1 MQRSLSRDSD
11 TKALDV
17 GGHGLVPTVQVMPNP
32 LNPRKYFDPAE
43 TAMLSDSIKH
53 GGQREIAVVRLATDA
68 ESEQHPGVLYV
79 LTSGERRYWATL
91 EAGLELLEVRV
102 KTYGST
108 AEEMLDLYMLNEN
121 RRPLSDLENA
131 EYIAQLAEKWG
142 WETQEEIAAGIGNT
156 QVYVSRMLAVTRCAP
171 SVKARM
177 SPKID
182 ESKCFGVQVAVLFS
196 KLAPDVQD
204 DLVARMPEDCTT
216 GVAQAAWIRSQLE
229 EKEIELPSRERSPVH
244 MRRMLNAF
252 AKTICT
258 KTRDI
263 NKGDELS
270 RLFENTTDAAAKV
283 LAVDLRAALGDFERL
298 VARVETLAGM
308 EKRATT
314 LVSSDATRS
323 PANRPV
329 APMRASA
336 PKERLAPA
344 QPARQAVPKPVAQPS
359 WTDSSA
365 VAQSA
370 SLAMAKAMKNGAQ
383 LRVEFWDPSS
393 RRIAIAQ
400 VDKTRYIAL
409 WKAKHL
415 AFQINKKPKPHN
427 YPDLADLEETA
438 ET

>member
-1 MQRSLSRDSD
+1 MQRSLPQDTD
-11 TKALDV
+11 TKVLDV
-17 GGHGLVPTVQVMPNP
+17 GGHGLVPTAQVMPNP

-43 TAMLSDSIKH
+43 TAMLSDSIRH
-53 GGQREIAVVRLATDA
+53 GGQREIAVVRLATDT
-68 ESEQHPGVLYV
+68 ESEQHTGVLYV

-182 ESKCFGVQVAVLFS
+182 ESKRFGVQVAVLFS
-196 KLAPDVQD
+196 KLAPEVQD

-216 GVAQAAWIRSQLE
+216 GVAQAVWIRSQLE

-252 AKTICT
+252 AKTIRT

-263 NKGDELS
+263 NKGNELS

-283 LAVDLRAALGDFERL
+283 LAVDLRAALDDFERL

-314 LVSSDATRS
+314 LCPRDATPPPPAAPTVSPPRYAPLPTPAARPS
-323 PANRPV
+323 TSNSTLLEQSADATMAKALKSGAQMRVEYWDPANR
-329 APMRASA
+329 
-336 PKERLAPA
+336 RL
-344 QPARQAVPKPVAQPS
+344 V
-359 WTDSSA
+359 T
-365 VAQSA
+365 
-370 SLAMAKAMKNGAQ
+370 
-383 LRVEFWDPSS
+383 S
-393 RRIAIAQ
+393 R
-400 VDKTRYIAL
+400 VDKSQYTAL
-409 WKAKHL
+409 WKAKRL
-415 AFQINKKPKPHN
+415 AFQINKKSKPHN
-427 YPDLADLEETA
+427 YPDLADLEEPA